1 MTTAFS
7 PIGLLRSCFAE
18 KFGIPRQG
26 GLVPEARA
34 TLELMAPYDQDEAV
48 RGLAEFSHAWVIFG
62 FHGCPPN
69 QWSPTVRPP
78 RLGGNT
84 RWGVF
89 ASRSPFR
96 PNGLGLSVARIVAV
110 ERREGTLCVEF
121 AGLDVMDGTPVYDL
135 KPYLP
140 YADAIPEA
148 TSPFPAPRLLAG
160 QIRWSTEALEGRR
173 ALEALHPEFVAVVEG
188 LLRCDP
194 RPAYA
199 RDGDPARRYGV
210 KVYGADVGWTMQGDD
225 VYVES
230 VRIDP

>member
-1 MTTAFS
+1 MTVELS
-7 PIGLLRSCFAE
+7 PIGHIRSCFDE
-18 KFGIPRQG
+18 KFGIPRQA
-26 GLVPEARA
+26 GLVVEARS
-34 TLELMAPYDQDEAV
+34 TLELVSPYDEDEAV
-48 RGLAEFSHAWVIFG
+48 RGLERFSHGWVIFG
-62 FHGCPPN
+62 FHGCPPG

-96 PNGLGLSVARIVAV
+96 PNGLGLSLAQIIAV
-110 ERREGTLCVEF
+110 ERRTGILCIDL

-140 YADAIPEA
+140 YADAMPEA
-148 TSPFPAPRLLAG
+148 TSPFAAPPLLEG
-160 QIRWSTEALEGRR
+160 SIHWSADATVGRR
-173 ALEALHPEFVAVVEG
+173 AVEAAHPEFGQVVEG

-199 RDGDPARRYGV
+199 RGEGRARRYGV
-210 KVYGADVGWTMQGDD
+210 RVFGADIGWTMKGDEIH
-225 VYVES
+225 VES
-230 VRIDP
+230 VRVDP

>member
-1 MTTAFS
+1 MTTSIA
-7 PIGLLRSCFAE
+7 PIGVIRSCFEE

-26 GLVPEARA
+26 GLVPGARA
-34 TLELMAPYDQDEAV
+34 TLELNAPYDQDEAV
-48 RGLAEFSHAWVIFG
+48 RGLTDFSHAWVIFG

-78 RLGGNT
+78 RLGGNA
-84 RWGVF
+84 RLGVF

-110 ERREGTLCVEF
+110 ERRGGTLCVDL
-121 AGLDVMDGTPVYDL
+121 AGLDVMDGTPVYAL

-140 YADAIPEA
+140 YADARSDA
-148 TSPFPAPRLLAG
+148 TAPFDAPTQLEG
-160 QIRWSTEALEGRR
+160 PIRWSAEALEGRR
-173 ALEALHPEFVAVVEG
+173 TLECSHPEFGAVVEG
-188 LLRCDP
+188 ILRCDP

-210 KVYGADVGWTMQGDD
+210 KVYGVDVGWTMNGDEIH
-225 VYVES
+225 VES